1 MISPFCPLARGQKGK
16 EDNPSGEQV
25 NLSDKRVN
33 FIRILTKQ
41 TRKRVNPKTD
51 KAEYGKVAVI
61 YRISTVYLP
70 YIYRVCTVVVGVR
83 TA

>member
-1 MISPFCPLARGQKGK
+1 MCRKGIFLEKREGWRIGAVSPFCPLARGQKGK

-51 KAEYGKVAVI
+51 KAG
-61 YRISTVYLP
+61 T
-70 YIYRVCTVVVGVR
+70 VGV
-83 TA
+83 AE